1 MAEVFNRT
9 QAALVTGGT
18 DLYTAPTSSG
28 ATVVVLSILVAN
40 VDGTNAAT
48 VTGKINDSSGATITG
63 ATFAKT
69 ISVPADA
76 SLELIA
82 NKMVLKAGEK
92 INLSASLGG
101 DLEATVSVLEIT

>member
-1 MAEVFNRT
+1 MAETFNRT

-18 DLYTAPTSSG
+18 EVYTAPNGSG
-28 ATVVVLSILVAN
+28 NTAVVLSILVAN

-48 VTGKINDSSGATITG
+48 VTGKINDSSGATLTG
-63 ATFAKT
+63 AMFAKT

-82 NKMVLKAGEK
+82 NKMVLKAGER
-92 INLSASLGG
+92 ISLTASVDG
-101 DLEATVSVLEIT
+101 DLEATISVLEIT

>member
-28 ATVVVLSILVAN
+28 ATVVVLSVLVAN

-48 VTGKINDSSGATITG
+48 VTGKLNDSGGSTIAGAM
-63 ATFAKT
+63 FAKT

-82 NKMVLKAGEK
+82 NKLVLKAGER
-92 INLSASLGG
+92 INLAASVDG

>member
-18 DLYTAPTSSG
+18 DVYTAPTGSG
-28 ATVVVLSILVAN
+28 DTVVVLSIMVAN

-48 VTGKINDSSGATITG
+48 VTGKINDSAGATLTG
-63 ATFAKT
+63 GMFAKT
-69 ISVPADA
+69 ISVPANA

-82 NKMVLKAGEK
+82 NKMVLKAGER
-92 INLSASLGG
+92 INLSASVDG